1 MKMSTNIVGLIQPE
15 KWAGQMGTM
24 LTNSNMK
31 SYGDDVGAHDDGD
44 DDDGKYDDCMW
55 W

>member
-1 MKMSTNIVGLIQPE
+1 MSTNIVGLIQPA
-15 KWAGQMGTM
+15 KWAGQMGTL

-31 SYGDDVGAHDDGD
+31 SYGDDVAHDDGD
-44 DDDGKYDDCMW
+44 DDDGKDDDCMW